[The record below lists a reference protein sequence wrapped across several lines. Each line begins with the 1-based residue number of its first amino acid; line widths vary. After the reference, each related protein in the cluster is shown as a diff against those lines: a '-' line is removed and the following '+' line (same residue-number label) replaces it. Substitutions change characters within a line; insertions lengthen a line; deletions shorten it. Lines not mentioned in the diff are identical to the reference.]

1 MRTEKKKLLVG
12 AAALVLLGFVLYRS
26 RGALHL
32 GEFSGGKL
40 WAALRSANPLYIL
53 LGLVLIYGCYALRA
67 LRWQVFQKN
76 LGKAQ
81 FWPIY
86 RMTLAGFAAVFVLG
100 RAGEPVRPLL
110 LSRKSKIPV
119 ADTFGIYV
127 LERLFDFASS
137 AVIAALGLLLY
148 SSQEH
153 VGGASSTITKGAR
166 TAGGLLAVG
175 VVGTVA
181 VLVYL
186 RLHGTGMLERK
197 LQGWLAAQGWRAAVA
212 RIILGFTRG
221 IQTIRTWRD
230 LVEAV
235 FLSIVHWYFVALVYL
250 FVSHGFGGRMALLS
264 VGDCLLL
271 LAITLVGSIL
281 QLPAVGGGA
290 QALAIF
296 AYTQVFGVEKE
307 AAVAAAL
314 VLWLVTFASCS
325 IVGVPLLIREG
336 FSFGQLREMAEQEK
350 GELAEEAKR
359 GAPEKSR
366 GGDADN

>member
-1 MRTEKKKLLVG
+1 MRTGKKKLLVG
-12 AAALVLLGFVLYRS
+12 TAALVLLGYVLYRS

-32 GEFSGGKL
+32 GDFSGGKL
-40 WAALRSANPLYIL
+40 WAAIRSANLLYIL
-53 LGLVLIYGCYALRA
+53 LGVAVIYLCFALRA

-76 LGKAQ
+76 LGKAE

-86 RMTLAGFAAVFVLG
+86 RTTLAGFAAVFVLG

-110 LSRKSKIPV
+110 LSRQAKIPV

-148 SSQEH
+148 ASQEH
-153 VGGASSTITKGAR
+153 ADGVSSVIAKGAR
-166 TAGGLLAVG
+166 TAGGLLVAG
-175 VVGTVA
+175 VVGTIA
-181 VLVYL
+181 FLAYL
-186 RLHGTGMLERK
+186 RLHGGGMLERR
-197 LQGWLAAQGWRAAVA
+197 LQGWLAAKGWRASVA
-212 RIILGFTRG
+212 KILVGFTRG

-230 LVEAV
+230 LIESV
-235 FLSIVHWYFVALVYL
+235 FLSVIHWYFVALVYL
-250 FVSHGFGGRMALLS
+250 FVSHGFGGRLSLLT

-281 QLPAVGGGA
+281 QLPTVGGGA
-290 QALAIF
+290 QALSIF

-325 IVGVPLLIREG
+325 IAGIPLLIHEG
-336 FSFGQLREMAEQEK
+336 FSFGQLREMAEHEK
-350 GELAEEAKR
+350 EELAEEAAR
-359 GAPEKSR
+359 GVVKESR
-366 GGDADN
+366 EGEADH